1 MKSGLEG
8 RNNITSLSAL
18 PRPLHQVS
26 MKSGLEGRNNRL
38 PPNRGTRWLT
48 RLNEVRPGRPEQF
61 DVPACPLLGGV
72 RLNEVRPGRPE
83 QSGSGGSMWAICGGL
98 NEVRPGRP
106 EQSGC
111 RALSRVVPV
120 CLNEVRPGRPEQS
133 WAGGVGVGGELGVSM
148 KSGLEGRNNGVA
160 TSIDLNPANAVSQ

>member
-1 MKSGLEG
+1 MTKKVSMKSGLEG
-8 RNNITSLSAL
+8 RNNIHASASMVKWFWV
-18 PRPLHQVS
+18 VS

-48 RLNEVRPGRPEQF
+48 
-61 DVPACPLLGGV
+61 